1 MKLRLLALA
10 AIMAVPLCAQTARP
24 ASARVILQSGT
35 YALSEHDASKLAAR
49 SAADQGRVLRIM
61 AFERPLTELEWA
73 SWSARGAVNHG
84 YLPLNAYLVE
94 FQQPSAWSHLATLP
108 FAAGSPV
115 TPEMKLSSQLAKG
128 SFPEYAWVGAEVELL
143 VVPLAT
149 ASRDAVVRD
158 LNRIGR
164 VVGTSPLGISAVVK
178 PAELARVALLP
189 DVQFVQPK
197 EAPAEPENA
206 VGTKNHR
213 SNAIRVPYPGGRNY
227 RGTGVTVG
235 HGDDGDIQPHIDF
248 TGRILA
254 NFAGP
259 SQGNHGD
266 HVAGTIFG
274 AGNLNPDGEGQ
285 APGASLVYYDYPA
298 NLNSVDLHY
307 AQYGVRVTASSYSNG
322 CNAGYTAFTQ
332 QMDQDIIQN
341 YHLMHVFSAG
351 NSGTSNCNYGAGAGW
366 GNITGGQKQGK
377 NVIAVANLQ
386 ANDAIAG
393 SSSRGPAHDGRIKP
407 DVAALGTNVFSCSS
421 PNGYATLTGTSMA
434 CPGTA
439 GVLAQLYDAY
449 RQTHSGQDPHGGLMK
464 AILMNTADDLGQPGP
479 DFIHGYGRMNALRA
493 AKSIEQNHFMKD
505 SLSVGETDTV
515 RIAVPAGTH
524 AVRVMLHWTDPAAT
538 VNAGRALV
546 NNLNGTLVQGSAS
559 WLPWVLNPTANATAL
574 NTPAVR
580 AVDSLNTAEQFEVIN
595 PTPGDFDLI
604 VNGTVAVGA
613 NQEYV
618 VTWTFVAADVELTY
632 PVGGEVLV
640 AGQTT
645 PVRWDSE
652 PNGSPYQLSAS
663 YDNGATWTVVAN
675 PGANVDQANWSVPAG
690 VNDQMWL
697 RITRGTQGDTTNFV
711 MSRIGV
717 PTNLNH
723 QWTCPD
729 SFKVS
734 WNPVVGAAG
743 YVVYRLGAAYMDPVD
758 TVTSTSYVFTGSNPN
773 NAEWFSVAALT
784 PAGRAGKRA
793 VAVEKPAGIQ
803 GCIVTTDAALTAI
816 LNPQGR
822 MPDCQALNNVPVEVR
837 ILNPA
842 TQLLTSVPIAVQVGT
857 GPIQRDTLAVSLTST
872 QSASALLTP
881 TLSLAGVG
889 SYSVRIWTEL
899 SGDQN
904 PYNDTVVS
912 AVNVTSS
919 GTPVGLP
926 YSENFSTF
934 TACPTTSNCGV
945 TVCGLSGGWV
955 NGTNGSEDQHDWRT
969 DAGGTPTAGTGPTGG
984 ANGGG
989 PTDNYLYLE
998 STNCLNSTALAY
1010 TPCISLA
1017 NASLPQLSFAA
1028 HMLGSTQ
1035 GELHVDVLSG
1045 GRWYLDVCTP
1055 LVGDKGASWIN
1066 VTASLSAFTGNSV
1079 VVRFRGITG
1088 SGGTSD
1094 IAIDAVS
1101 VTEVTSAP
1109 VAAMQLPSAAPCL
1122 NQVVQLLD
1130 ASTNSPSTWRWI
1142 VTPRTGVSFANG
1154 TDSTSKNPW
1163 VSFSNLGTYSVQL
1176 ITANSFGSDTATS
1189 TASINLTAGAPLPF
1203 AEAFGPSIPLG
1214 WAVDNPDG
1222 GITWTV
1228 ANSIGISGTTTNAM
1242 TVNFFNYSAA
1252 LQEDRLVTPSIDL
1265 SGTNLPYLVFDV
1277 AYAPYDA
1284 TYIDGLRVEYSTNCG
1299 TTWRPT
1305 GYAKS
1310 GSALATKAAQTTTFT
1325 PSLASH
1331 WRRDSIAL
1339 PSSISG
1345 PSVKFRFVGVNGYG
1359 NNVFLDNVQVYDLGA
1374 TAPVAAIS
1382 ASATSDVCVLDTVYF
1397 AAVNPGN
1404 ALAQWTFGPGAVP
1417 SVATGPGNHAVY
1429 FFSAG
1434 PKTITLQLNGA
1445 GGTDR
1450 DTISLNAVPNLNG
1463 AWSYQTDSAFIFRGL
1478 AAVTQ
1483 GNALGYLWDFGDGTT
1498 ATTASVRHVYAAAGS
1513 YPVQLTVDGPCN
1525 DLVFST
1531 SAAISSVGLDESAL
1545 GFAVSP
1551 NPTEGLL
1558 RVEGTQRPEAY
1569 RIVDL
1574 AGRQV
1579 GAGIW
1584 PEADLIDLSSLSAGS
1599 YVLELQREGRS
1610 QRVLVVKR

>member
-1 MKLRLLALA
+1 MKVRLLAVA
-10 AIMAVPLCAQTARP
+10 ALVAGQLFAQNTIPNTAR
-24 ASARVILQSGT
+24 VLLQSGT
-35 YALSEHDASKLAAR
+35 YSLLES
-49 SAADQGRVLRIM
+49 SAEQVRGMGSTSGRQVRVV
-61 AFERPLTELEWA
+61 AFNRPLTQLEWA
-73 SWSARGAVNHG
+73 TWSAKGAINHG

-94 FQQPSAWSHLATLP
+94 FQREDSWLELANLP
-108 FAAGSPV
+108 ILGASPF
-115 TPEMKLSSQLAKG
+115 TPLMKLSSQLAEG
-128 SFPEYAWVGAEVELL
+128 SFPDYAWSGADVELL

-149 ASRDAVVRD
+149 ASREAVVRD

-164 VVGTSPLGISAVVK
+164 VVGSSALGIQVVIK
-178 PAELARVALLP
+178 PADLGRVTKLA

-197 EAPAEPENA
+197 EAPAEPEN
-206 VGTKNHR
+206 VIGTKNHR
-213 SNAIRVPYPGGRNY
+213 ANAIRVPYLGGRNY

-248 TGRILA
+248 KGRIAA
-254 NFAGP
+254 NFGGP

-298 NLNSVDLHY
+298 NLNSVDNHY
-307 AQYGVRVTASSYSNG
+307 ALYGVRVTASSYSNG

-332 QMDQDIIQN
+332 QMDQDIIDN

-386 ANDAIAG
+386 GTDVIAG

-421 PNGYATLTGTSMA
+421 PNSYATLTGTSMA

-493 AKSIEQNHFMKD
+493 AKSIEQNQFAKD
-505 SLSVGETDTV
+505 SLSPGETDTLRITVPVGTQAV
-515 RIAVPAGTH
+515 RI
-524 AVRVMLHWTDPAAT
+524 MLHWTDPAAT

-546 NNLNGTLVQGSAS
+546 NNLNGVLKQGTSS
-559 WLPWVLNPTANATAL
+559 WLPWVLNPTPTATAL
-574 NTPAVR
+574 NSPAVR
-580 AVDSLNTAEQFEVIN
+580 AVDSLNTAEQFEVLN

-604 VNGTVAVGA
+604 VSGSVAVGSA
-613 NQEYV
+613 QEYF
-618 VTWTFVAADVELTY
+618 VTWSFVAADVELTY

-652 PNGSPYQLSAS
+652 PNGTAYQLSAS
-663 YDNGATWTVVAN
+663 YDNGATWSVIAN
-675 PGANVDQANWSVPAG
+675 PGANADQANWSVPAG

-697 RITRGTQGDTTNFV
+697 RIVRGTQGDTTDV
-711 MSRIGV
+711 VLSRIGV

-743 YVVYRLGAAYMDPVD
+743 YVVYRLGAKYMDPVD
-758 TVTSTSYVFTGSNPN
+758 TVTATNYVFTGSNPN
-773 NAEWFSVAALT
+773 VAEWFSVAALT

-803 GCIVTTDAALTAI
+803 GCIVTQDAALSAI
-816 LNPQGR
+816 VNPSGR
-822 MPDCQALNNVPVEVR
+822 MPDCQPLGSIPIEVR
-837 ILNPA
+837 LLNPA
-842 TQLLTSVPIAVQVGT
+842 TQALTSVPVAVRLGT
-857 GPIQRDTLAVSLTST
+857 GPIQRDTVAVQLTST
-872 QSASALLTP
+872 QSTVVQLAP
-881 TLSLAGVG
+881 TLSLPGIG
-889 SYSVRIWTEL
+889 NYSIRVWTEL
-899 SGDQN
+899 PGDQN
-904 PYNDTVVS
+904 PYNDTLS
-912 AVNVTSS
+912 TSVNVTAS
-919 GTPVGLP
+919 GTPVSLP
-926 YSENFSTF
+926 YAENFSSF
-934 TACPTTSNCGV
+934 VSCPTTSNCGV
-945 TVCGLSGGWV
+945 TTCSLTNGWV
-955 NGTNGSEDQHDWRT
+955 NATNGSEDQHDWRT
-969 DAGGTPTAGTGPTGG
+969 DAGGTPTTGTGPTGG

-998 STNCLNSTALAY
+998 ATNCLNSTAMVF
-1010 TPCISLA
+1010 TPCINLTGS
-1017 NASLPQLSFAA
+1017 SLPQLSFAA
-1028 HMLGSTQ
+1028 HMLGTNQ

-1045 GRWYLDVCTP
+1045 GRWHLDVCAP
-1055 LVGDKGASWIN
+1055 LVGDKGSSWVN
-1066 VTASLSAFTGNSV
+1066 VTASLMPFTGKTI
-1079 VVRFRGITG
+1079 VVRFRGTTG
-1088 SGGTSD
+1088 NGGLSD
-1094 IAIDAVS
+1094 IAIDAITVS
-1101 VTEVTSAP
+1101 EVTSAP
-1109 VAAMQLPSAAPCL
+1109 QAAMQLPSAAPCL
-1122 NQVVQLLD
+1122 NQVVQLFD
-1130 ASTNSPSTWRWI
+1130 ASTNSPASWRWI
-1142 VTPRTGVSFANG
+1142 ITPRTGVSFANG
-1154 TDSTSKNPW
+1154 SDSTSKNPW
-1163 VSFSNLGTYSVQL
+1163 VSFNALGTYSVQL
-1176 ITANSFGSDTATS
+1176 IATNPFGSDTATS
-1189 TASINLTAGAPLPF
+1189 TTGITLTAGAPLPF
-1203 AEAFGPSIPLG
+1203 AEPFGPSLPLG
-1214 WAVDNPDG
+1214 WSVDNPDG
-1222 GITWTV
+1222 GITWAISNCIGV
-1228 ANSIGISGTTTNAM
+1228 AGTSTNAV
-1242 TVNFFNYSAA
+1242 TVNFFNYSST
-1252 LQEDRLVTPSIDL
+1252 LQEDGLVTPGIDL
-1265 SGTNLPYLVFDV
+1265 SGTNLPYLVFDL

-1284 TYIDGLRVEYSTNCG
+1284 SYIDGLRIEYSTNCG
-1299 TTWRPT
+1299 STWAPT

-1310 GSALATKAAQTTTFT
+1310 GSALATKAAQTTNFT

-1339 PSSISG
+1339 PASISG

-1359 NNVFLDNVQVYDLGA
+1359 NNLFLDNIQVYDLGA
-1374 TAPVAAIS
+1374 AAPVASIS
-1382 ASATSDVCVLDTVYF
+1382 ASATVDVCVLDTVYF
-1397 AAVNPGN
+1397 SAVNPGN

-1429 FFSAG
+1429 FFSPG

-1450 DTISLNAVPNLNG
+1450 DTVSLNAVPNLSST
-1463 AWSYQTDSAFIFRGL
+1463 WSIQTDSAFVLRGQ

-1483 GNALGYLWDFGDGTT
+1483 GSALGYLWDFGDGTT
-1498 ATTASVRHVYAAAGS
+1498 ATTAAVRHVYAAAGT

-1525 DLVFST
+1525 DVVFQT
-1531 SAAISSVGLDESAL
+1531 NAVISSIGLGEGNAKW
-1545 GFAVSP
+1545 AATP
-1551 NPTEGLL
+1551 NPTDGMLW
-1558 RVEGTQRPEAY
+1558 VEGEGQPETF
-1569 RIVDL
+1569 VLTDL
-1574 AGRQV
+1574 AGRIVYQ
-1579 GAGIW
+1579 GTW
-1584 PEADLIDLSSLSAGS
+1584 PERGSLDVASLSAGS
-1599 YVLELQREGRS
+1599 YVLELNGHGRRERH
-1610 QRVLVVKR
+1610 LIVKR